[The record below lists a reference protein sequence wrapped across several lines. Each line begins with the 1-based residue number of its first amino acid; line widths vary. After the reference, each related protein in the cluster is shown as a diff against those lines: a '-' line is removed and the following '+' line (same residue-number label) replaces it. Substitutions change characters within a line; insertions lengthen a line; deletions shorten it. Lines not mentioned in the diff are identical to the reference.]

1 MPMFES
7 LRTRTLASWKTIEL
21 RPWEVEIDRDLRK
34 PVNGGHVCV
43 TELVE
48 YMICTCKEGF
58 KGTVHEDDW
67 MFYHDALKQMTDKR
81 CIQWMQEKDYLR
93 RWILP
98 THGCNNEFARFRGR
112 PIGDTPEVMPWD
124 CHLNADVDACVRRHI
139 TKTKGCP
146 DNRRFHRSTV
156 TDQTLA
162 FLRVLDPDTG
172 VCPSSERIITD
183 FGKCFGKNLLE
194 IYAVKGIIVPG
205 CGNRYRNG
213 HRAAAS
219 VNREVECRGA
229 QPGERRELKPR
240 GEEAILHS
248 DAKSWVDEVRAK
260 RQRTH

>member
-1 MPMFES
+1 MPFVEVATG
-7 LRTRTLASWKTIEL
+7 LRDAIRSILNHSFSPNLASTGIHCLVADVPLAL
-21 RPWEVEIDRDLRK
+21 RNHIFVPASF
-34 PVNGGHVCV
+34 GGHGGD
-43 TELVE
+43 E
-48 YMICTCKEGF
+48 Y
-58 KGTVHEDDW
+58 
-67 MFYHDALKQMTDKR
+67 
-81 CIQWMQEKDYLR
+81 QEFD
-93 RWILP
+93 
-98 THGCNNEFARFRGR
+98 E
-112 PIGDTPEVMPWD
+112 
-124 CHLNADVDACVRRHI
+124 
-139 TKTKGCP
+139 
-146 DNRRFHRSTV
+146 

-183 FGKCFGKNLLE
+183 FGKCFGRNLLE